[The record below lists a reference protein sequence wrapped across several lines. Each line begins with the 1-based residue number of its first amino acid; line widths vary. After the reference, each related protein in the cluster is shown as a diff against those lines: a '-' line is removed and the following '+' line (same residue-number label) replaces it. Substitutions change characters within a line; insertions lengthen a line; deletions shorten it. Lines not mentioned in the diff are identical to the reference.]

1 MPKRTARLIC
11 SASVWATESA
21 IACASWRASRSVL
34 VRSCCSDHSAP
45 VPPISSVRHSA
56 SRPSGQRR
64 RALVGLL
71 GCAVAGVGGGGG
83 GGGDIGLLGIVKL
96 LELKQALLGVL
107 LRCAPSGAG
116 AVGGLL

>member
-1 MPKRTARLIC
+1 MPNNPA
-11 SASVWATESA
+11 
-21 IACASWRASRSVL
+21 
-34 VRSCCSDHSAP
+34 HSAP

-83 GGGDIGLLGIVKL
+83 GDIGLLGIVKL